1 MGFKVPLSNLTVI
14 TEIAAKPSRLASS
27 AMKKEGC
34 FEPLQD
40 TESTMKR
47 SWHKRIM
54 TSEEASSWNDYTF
67 IRHINTDDML
77 LWVMRLDG
85 VPSR

>member
-1 MGFKVPLSNLTVI
+1 MGFKAQFTNLKVF
-14 TEIAAKPSRLASS
+14 TEIAATFSRLASS

-34 FEPLQD
+34 IEPLQD

-67 IRHINTDDML
+67 IRYINTDDML
-77 LWVMRLDG
+77 LWALRLDG